1 MSPTAQEPNRPNSTR
16 AQQGN
21 RPTATRAQQPQEPNS
36 FKSQAAQEPSRPK
49 SPRGH
54 YYSLLFSALKLVITL
69 YFGGYSYFVLFLI
82 LIFYLHYPLIIIN
95 NLFPLVTISYYV
107 WFLVIIIDVNYS
119 SFIIIYYHSYYYH
132 HQLITIIYGLITI
145 IIYWSP
151 LSPLSIMSEKSQIKN
166 FYSGPWGCQAKGEG

>member
-1 MSPTAQEPNRPNSTR
+1 MVIIVIAQKPNSQVHQQSNSPTVQQTNCPKSPTAQEPNRPNSTR

-95 NLFPLVTISYYV
+95 NLFPLVIISYYV
-107 WFLVIIIDVNYS
+107 
-119 SFIIIYYHSYYYH
+119 
-132 HQLITIIYGLITI
+132 
-145 IIYWSP
+145 
-151 LSPLSIMSEKSQIKN
+151 
-166 FYSGPWGCQAKGEG
+166 